1 MSEPKDWGL
10 GAWLWRRPRRWYLL
24 GVPIGGVIALVVG
37 VVFTGGFVGGL
48 KLTESNR
55 FCTSCHEMDAPFQ
68 EYSHSLHY
76 SNALG
81 VRATCGNCHIPPTF
95 LAGIVKHIQ
104 ASSQAWGHLTGELG
118 TPARYEAHRAQLAQG
133 VWAELKKND
142 SAECRSC
149 HDVAAMALANQ
160 NSFAAERHTPA
171 YMKLHGMTC
180 IDCHKGVAHALPGA
194 SL

>member
-118 TPARYEAHRAQLAQG
+118 TI
-133 VWAELKKND
+133 LKNEETKGSD
-142 SAECRSC
+142 ILEVEPPTGRTGGIQVTPVATASRSGG
-149 HDVAAMALANQ
+149 
-160 NSFAAERHTPA
+160 
-171 YMKLHGMTC
+171 HG
-180 IDCHKGVAHALPGA
+180 GE
-194 SL
+194 